1 MEDQTTVTA
10 ESDGA
15 ELDRASAP
23 GERRKADPRVNQ
35 RLRGVAGSERSLEDI
50 VREMSRKA
58 QSRGLTEESL
68 RTFLRSK

>member
-1 MEDQTTVTA
+1 MEDQTTVAA

-15 ELDRASAP
+15 ELDRASSPA
-23 GERRKADPRVNQ
+23 ERRKLDPRVNQ

-50 VREMSRKA
+50 VREMSRNA
-58 QSRGLTEESL
+58 QSRGLTEEIL